1 MLKNYTIRAY
11 TDNDYDFVYE
21 TKKIVYKKYVE
32 ECWGAWDDEK
42 QRGFFVEFISAY
54 AKDILIIMVDG
65 KRVGFYH
72 CENLSKEEMEIGN
85 ICIVPEFQG
94 QGIGT
99 DILKKLI
106 TENRDKDILLQYF
119 KQNPVGKLYSRLGFE
134 FLEEK
139 PYHIKLILRR
149 K

>member
-1 MLKNYTIRAY
+1 MLKNHTIRAY

-42 QRGFFVEFISAY
+42 QRGFFVDFISAY

-85 ICIVPEFQG
+85 IYFPLLLSIHRQKISLAIEIFQSH
-94 QGIGT
+94 
-99 DILKKLI
+99 
-106 TENRDKDILLQYF
+106 DKMVSL
-119 KQNPVGKLYSRLGFE
+119 RTLGF
-134 FLEEK
+134 LSLVSP
-139 PYHIKLILRR
+139 PYQVR
-149 K
+149 KS